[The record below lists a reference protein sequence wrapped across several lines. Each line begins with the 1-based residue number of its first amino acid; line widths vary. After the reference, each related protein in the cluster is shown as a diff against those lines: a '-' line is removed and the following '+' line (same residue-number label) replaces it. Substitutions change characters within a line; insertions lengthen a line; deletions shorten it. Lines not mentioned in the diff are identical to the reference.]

1 MNEHKILELKVGIT
15 IFAGLI
21 ILMIS
26 IIWLKGIT
34 FKPNTYNVRIVFDNT
49 AGLMV
54 GDPVNVSGVR
64 VGKVMDIDL
73 EGDSVVTIVS
83 ISNSV
88 RLKKDAAA
96 IISSVDFFGAK
107 KIEMLLGSGREDFD
121 LATRM
126 KGTREPDLSELT
138 TQFRDLGTDV
148 KITLKYID
156 SLLISTN
163 AIVGDKSFAQSLKK
177 IASNLDST
185 SSKLKTIVA
194 KSDTKFDSTYIRLT
208 QTLRGLR
215 ALVEKTD
222 TRFDTTF
229 TDVRQ
234 ITGQVLKVTK
244 QMDSIFADIRQG
256 EGNLGKMI
264 YDESLYTKMD
274 HTIAQLDSLV
284 ALVRK
289 KGMRVDVKL
298 FGD

>member
-54 GDPVNVSGVR
+54 GDPVNVSGVK
-64 VGKVMDIDL
+64 VGKVIDIDL
-73 EGDSVVTIVS
+73 ESDSVVTIVS

-88 RLKKDAAA
+88 RLKKDATA

-121 LATRM
+121 LASRM
-126 KGTREPDLSELT
+126 IGKREPDLSELT

-185 SSKLKTIVA
+185 SSKLKAIVA
-194 KSDTKFDSTYIRLT
+194 KSDNKFDSTYIRLT

-215 ALVEKTD
+215 TLVEKTD

-234 ITGQVLKVTK
+234 ITGQALKVTK